1 MVIIKR
7 TGKLPDIKTVRVI
20 KIGTKAQTRDFRQ
33 NTPVAELH
41 APKAVLQ
48 SSGGTGPGDPWFGQ
62 HDTLD
67 GEKEARALVYITCRL
82 DTKRGQDLCVVEGT
96 IWTEKRQ

>member
-67 GEKEARALVYITCRL
+67 GEKGSKSPSLHHVQAGY
-82 DTKRGQDLCVVEGT
+82 
-96 IWTEKRQ
+96 